1 MNDNILVQDEIDKG
15 RGSLM
20 ATNEYHFITTWRVP
34 STVAEISEILG
45 DAADLMRWW
54 PSVYLNVE
62 VTAPGDA
69 RGIGKT
75 VNLYTK
81 GWLPYT
87 LRWHFHVTEIR
98 ADGFSLEAH
107 GDFEGVGIWTFTQ
120 RGDEVEVVYDWRINA
135 EKPLLKTF
143 SFIMK
148 PIFSANHHW
157 AMQMGERSLK
167 LELARRHAPSAAE
180 RANVPP
186 PPPPTPSSPFGL
198 LRLAL
203 NRSAS

>member
-1 MNDNILVQDEIDKG
+1 
-15 RGSLM
+15 M
-20 ATNEYHFITTWRVP
+20 AANEYHFVTIWRV
-34 STVAEISEILG
+34 SGTVAEVNDILS

-54 PSVYLNVE
+54 PSVYLQVE

-69 RGIGKT
+69 QGIGKT

-87 LRWHFHVTEIR
+87 LRWHFHVTDVR
-98 ADGFSLEAH
+98 ADSFALEAH
-107 GDFEGVGIWTFTQ
+107 GDFEGVGVWTFTQ
-120 RGDEVEVVYDWRINA
+120 AGDEVEVAYDWRINA

-148 PIFSANHHW
+148 PLFSANHRW

-167 LELARRHAPSAAE
+167 LELARRHAHTEAE
-180 RANVPP
+180 RASIPP
-186 PPPPTPSSPFGL
+186 PPAPTPGSLAGL
-198 LRLAL
+198 LRQAL
-203 NRSAS
+203 TRRAT